1 LGAFRSCSVAGQQKN
16 QLMTEYEL
24 ECIPKF
30 QHIAGVNN
38 RNVKRIEKLFEV
50 AITTRG
56 GKLKIQGEGEGAGH
70 ATRLLDQL
78 FRLAETGAD
87 ITDGALAYVIPT
99 FHDNP
104 AIDVREI
111 LSEKIHISTSRREI
125 YPRSAA
131 QREYIVAMNRY
142 DIVIS
147 TGPAGT
153 GKTYL
158 AMACAVNDL
167 LSKRVSRI
175 ILTRPAVEAGE
186 KLGFLPGD
194 LYEKINPYLRPLH
207 DALFDMLEAAHIQ
220 RLTEQGSIEIA
231 PLAYM
236 RGRTLNDAFII
247 LDEAQNSTPD
257 QMKML
262 LTRLGVS
269 SKAVITGDVTQID
282 LPSKKDSGLVHANR
296 ALENVQGI
304 KLVRFSE
311 KDVVRHELVKRIL
324 KAYDEAE
331 RAENP
336 GGAS

>member
-1 LGAFRSCSVAGQQKN
+1 MA
-16 QLMTEYEL
+16 EYEL
-24 ECIPKF
+24 ECISKF
-30 QHIAGVNN
+30 QEIAGVNN
-38 RNVKRIEKLFEV
+38 RNIKRIEKLFEV

-56 GKLKIQGEGEGAGH
+56 GKVKIQGEGEGTEH
-70 ATRLLDQL
+70 AARLLEQL
-78 FRLAETGAD
+78 FHLAETGGDVSNGAMSYLIPSFRDDPGMD
-87 ITDGALAYVIPT
+87 IK
-99 FHDNP
+99 
-104 AIDVREI
+104 RI
-111 LSEKIHISTSRREI
+111 LGDKIQISTPRREVH
-125 YPRSAA
+125 PRSAA
-131 QREYIVAMNRY
+131 QREYILAINRY
-142 DIVIS
+142 DVVLG

-186 KLGFLPGD
+186 RLGFLPGD

-207 DALFDMLEAAHIQ
+207 DALFDMLEAPHVQ
-220 RLTEQGSIEIA
+220 RLTEQGALEIA

-262 LTRLGVS
+262 LTRLGVN

-282 LPSKKDSGLVHANR
+282 LPSKKDSGLIHANW
-296 ALENVQGI
+296 ALEDVQGI
-304 KLVRFSE
+304 KLVRFTE

-324 KAYDEAE
+324 KAYEA
-331 RAENP
+331 AEQSGKP
-336 GGAS
+336 GA

>member
-1 LGAFRSCSVAGQQKN
+1 
-16 QLMTEYEL
+16 M
-24 ECIPKF
+24 ECISKF
-30 QHIAGVNN
+30 QEIAGVNS
-38 RNVKRIEKLFEV
+38 RNIKRIEKLFEV

-56 GKLKIQGEGEGAGH
+56 GKVKITGEGEGTER

-78 FRLAETGAD
+78 FRLAEEGVDVSAGAM
-87 ITDGALAYVIPT
+87 AYVIPA
-99 FHDNP
+99 FRDDP
-104 AIDVREI
+104 GIELRKI
-111 LSEKIHISTSRREI
+111 LSDKIHISTSRKEI
-125 YPRSAA
+125 YPRSAM
-131 QREYIVAMNRY
+131 QREYIIAINRH
-142 DIVIS
+142 DVVLG

-167 LSKRVSRI
+167 LTKRVSRI

-220 RLTEQGSIEIA
+220 RLTEQGSLEIA

-262 LTRLGVS
+262 LTRLGVN
-269 SKAVITGDVTQID
+269 SKVVITGDVTQID
-282 LPSKKDSGLVHANR
+282 LPSKKDSGLVHANWTLQNVHGI
-296 ALENVQGI
+296 ALI
-304 KLVRFSE
+304 HFTE

-324 KAYDEAE
+324 KAYDTAE
-331 RAENP
+331 KTGKPQE
-336 GGAS
+336 